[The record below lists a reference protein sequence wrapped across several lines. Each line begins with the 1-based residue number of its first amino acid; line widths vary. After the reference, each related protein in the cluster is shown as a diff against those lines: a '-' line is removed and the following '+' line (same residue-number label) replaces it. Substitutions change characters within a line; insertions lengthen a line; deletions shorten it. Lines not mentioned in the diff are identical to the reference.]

1 MSREYSGAPL
11 LPTYEVSAFS
21 LGGTNP
27 DSQSYSPGRRYV
39 NSPRENGISGPYIFN
54 ADDNFDF
61 QARKVYRAGSVGPA
75 NPRLYI
81 NFINFDYPITL
92 PSGAIETKQMVGVAI
107 WEVGADG
114 IAQTA
119 TISAFEKEF
128 WEGTPEPPSD
138 GPTSGPQGG
147 RGSFSAPSDNRG
159 DRTGATAAQIAS
171 IWNGNVITA
180 GYNNYYISP
189 SAPDAFQEMCERL
202 WDPDVIQSWI
212 NQAQSPLQ
220 AIITCHQ
227 IPANLAPTS
236 LGTAEIIKAAGLGL
250 SDTAA
255 DTFSQYITSYHVG
268 DVDIS
273 QYTDAFPDFTDSSI
287 YIHLPY
293 IGTYQLDTA
302 SCMHG
307 WLAVDY
313 LCDITSGHC
322 TALITTM
329 DKFGNTEIRYE
340 FKGDCSKTVPLYQ
353 RENPWSKVG
362 GAILPAI
369 TGIAVGAVSGNAA
382 AGAIAS
388 RVANTV
394 ADAWDVD
401 LENDLGGQQFINDIR
416 PAVQRSGAISGGL
429 GTIASSATSAAL
441 SGGGTVQSNASGG
454 DVSSPIDTQCW
465 ILITRPQWSAPEY
478 YDRERAYPSDISGA
492 VGDFQGL
499 LIVANCEL
507 NGIDCTDQE
516 LHEIDSWLKSGVLLD

>member
-1 MSREYSGAPL
+1 
-11 LPTYEVSAFS
+11 
-21 LGGTNP
+21 
-27 DSQSYSPGRRYV
+27 
-39 NSPRENGISGPYIFN
+39 
-54 ADDNFDF
+54 
-61 QARKVYRAGSVGPA
+61 
-75 NPRLYI
+75 
-81 NFINFDYPITL
+81 
-92 PSGAIETKQMVGVAI
+92 
-107 WEVGADG
+107 
-114 IAQTA
+114 
-119 TISAFEKEF
+119 
-128 WEGTPEPPSD
+128 
-138 GPTSGPQGG
+138 
-147 RGSFSAPSDNRG
+147 
-159 DRTGATAAQIAS
+159 
-171 IWNGNVITA
+171 
-180 GYNNYYISP
+180 
-189 SAPDAFQEMCERL
+189 MCERL

-227 IPANLAPTS
+227 IPASLGPST

-255 DTFSQYITSYHVG
+255 PTFSQYITSYHVG

-293 IGTYQLDTA
+293 VGTYQIDTA

-329 DKFGNTEIRYE
+329 DKFGNTQIRYE

-382 AGAIAS
+382 AGAVAS

-416 PAVQRSGAISGGL
+416 PAV
-429 GTIASSATSAAL
+429 
-441 SGGGTVQSNASGG
+441 
-454 DVSSPIDTQCW
+454 
-465 ILITRPQWSAPEY
+465 
-478 YDRERAYPSDISGA
+478 
-492 VGDFQGL
+492 
-499 LIVANCEL
+499 
-507 NGIDCTDQE
+507 
-516 LHEIDSWLKSGVLLD
+516 